1 MNAIK
6 SIRYICFILHLM
18 CMLYGVITSNP
29 DVCLIG
35 VGLLFTQNCL
45 WAVENIK
52 YRTVYLLFHLVFF
65 VFILGRPIYQLK
77 EGARWFFYGND
88 ELVFTLMSIWITL
101 ICLFVGAL
109 LITYIYKWR
118 ENNKN
123 NQPYVANLQNEEK
136 ANLYSIMRKFVLSG
150 FIITFL
156 LNMVIGLERV
166 NFAANHSYAEYYT
179 SFSSNVPYLFG
190 GIAGLMPYALCIY
203 LALKPNKNMALLVLG
218 LYILSAVP
226 NLIVGTRNPII
237 LNIMFAICYLWIRN
251 SMAKNEKWIGK
262 KELIAILGGLPLLAI
277 AMYMYAYIRA
287 DISVPQIGLQAIWGF
302 IYQQGTTFDVLSMG
316 YMSLPFLPENHH
328 YTFGGIID
336 YYTHGSIAQKY
347 FDAIDLGG
355 SNSALMGLE
364 SNNFA
369 HNMSYIMHPNY
380 LTGEGWGTSYILE
393 VYADYGYIGL
403 AIYSIVLA
411 VFLVSIIKLCKKN
424 YYLFTMT
431 LIVLTNLFFL
441 PRDSAL
447 GCVNSL
453 MEIPFI
459 LVMILCISFEKI
471 LMIIL
476 KKKKLLKLGG
486 IRNE

>member
-77 EGARWFFYGND
+77 EGTRWFFYGND
-88 ELVFTLMSIWITL
+88 ELTFTLTSIWITL
-101 ICLFVGAL
+101 MGLFIGGL
-109 LITYIYKWR
+109 LITFIYKR
-118 ENNKN
+118 NKKN
-123 NQPYVANLQNEEK
+123 EYNKLLELKVQNDNQYI
-136 ANLYSIMRKFVLSG
+136 LYSVMRKFVLVA

-156 LNMVIGLERV
+156 LYMMTGIERV
-166 NFAANHSYAEYYT
+166 SFASNNSYAEYFI
-179 SFSSNVPYLFG
+179 SFSSKIPYLLRG
-190 GIAGLMPYALCIY
+190 LAGLMPYALCIY
-203 LALKPNKNMALLVLG
+203 LALKPNKGMTLLVLG

-251 SMAKNEKWIGK
+251 SISKEEKWIGK
-262 KELIAILGGLPLLAI
+262 KELIVILAGLPVLAI
-277 AMYMYAYIRA
+277 IMYMYAYIRA
-287 DISVPQIGLQAIWGF
+287 DLSIPQIGIQAIWGF
-302 IYQQGTTFDVLSMG
+302 IYQQGTTFDVLSLG
-316 YMSLPFLPENHH
+316 FMSLPFLPANHH

-336 YYTHGSIAQKY
+336 YYAHGSVAQKY
-347 FDAIDLGG
+347 FGAIDLGG
-355 SNSALMGLE
+355 NNSALMGLE

-369 HNMSYIMHPNY
+369 HNMSYVMHPEY
-380 LTGEGWGTSYILE
+380 LNGHGWGTSYILE
-393 VYADYGYIGL
+393 TYADYGYIGL
-403 AIYSIVLA
+403 AIYSIVLSI
-411 VFLVSIIKLCKKN
+411 FLVSIVKLCKKN
-424 YYLFTMT
+424 YYFFTMV

-459 LVMILCISFEKI
+459 LVMILCILFEKI
-471 LMIIL
+471 LMVIL
-476 KKKKLLKLGG
+476 RK
-486 IRNE
+486 RNFKI